1 MSQRIKLDTLKEKIE
16 HMIQAMNGPPDHE
29 ENYNNQL
36 LENLNRTTEEIKVEL
51 KDCQEKLV
59 ERVQRTDPEWQ
70 TSKDRILLD
79 EAIKAIFVRCE
90 EKLASLRRIFKEY

>member
-51 KDCQEKLV
+51 KDC
-59 ERVQRTDPEWQ
+59 
-70 TSKDRILLD
+70 
-79 EAIKAIFVRCE
+79 
-90 EKLASLRRIFKEY
+90 